1 MKAVMD
7 TIREMRGRNLYL
19 NEVDSD
25 AEGANPDRA
34 RASRR
39 LSPSELLTELAR
51 RESLMKGD
59 ATGVTDQWRV
69 YTHIIESITTGT
81 SLRLFVQASAG
92 TGKSFLLTTCLLY
105 TSPSP
110 RDKRQSR
117 MPSSA

>member
-1 MKAVMD
+1 MD

-25 AEGANPDRA
+25 AEGAQPERE

-39 LSPSELLTELAR
+39 LSPAELVTELAR
-51 RESLMKGD
+51 RESLMEGD

-81 SLRLFVQASAG
+81 SLRLFVQAR
-92 TGKSFLLTTCLLY
+92 LVY
-105 TSPSP
+105 TVLAISLKGSHHVAVVAYCHN
-110 RDKRQSR
+110 
-117 MPSSA
+117 PSSTMETSIK